1 MSHHLGRGRTYKGC
15 TSSTGACR
23 DGMTTGAEAPR
34 SGRRAAVT
42 VKQFFV
48 EGEIEGTPGIVRWF
62 VLRPTDGT
70 LRWFDEDCVQEMLLS
85 NMATGMFSRLAV
97 KEAAAPSPSMPAEP
111 PAYRATLEGGT
122 VVAGYLV
129 RRSTLR

>member
-1 MSHHLGRGRTYKGC
+1 
-15 TSSTGACR
+15 
-23 DGMTTGAEAPR
+23 MTTGAEAPHF
-34 SGRRAAVT
+34 GRRAKVT

-62 VLRPTDGT
+62 VLRPADGT
-70 LRWFDEDCVQEMLLS
+70 LRWFDEDCVQQMLLS
-85 NMATGMFSRLAV
+85 NMATEMFSRLAV
-97 KEAAAPSPSMPAEP
+97 KEAAAPLPSMPAEP

-129 RRSTLR
+129 TRSAPR

>member
-1 MSHHLGRGRTYKGC
+1 MQVVDRRLPGRDDNRGG
-15 TSSTGACR
+15 S
-23 DGMTTGAEAPR
+23 
-34 SGRRAAVT
+34 AALRPAGTVI

-62 VLRPTDGT
+62 VLRPADGT
-70 LRWFDEDCVQEMLLS
+70 LRWFDEDCVQQMLLS
-85 NMATGMFSRLAV
+85 NMATEMFSRLAV
-97 KEAAAPSPSMPAEP
+97 KEAAAPLPSMPAEP

-129 RRSTLR
+129 RRSPSR

>member
-1 MSHHLGRGRTYKGC
+1 
-15 TSSTGACR
+15 
-23 DGMTTGAEAPR
+23 MTTGAEAPR
-34 SGRRAAVT
+34 FGRRATVT

-62 VLRPTDGT
+62 VLQPADGT
-70 LRWFDEDCVQEMLLS
+70 LRWFDENCVQEMLLS
-85 NMATGMFSRLAV
+85 NMATEMFSRLAV
-97 KEAAAPSPSMPAEP
+97 KEAAAPLPSMPAEP

-129 RRSTLR
+129 RRSAPR